1 MDLAQSALKF
11 LEVAEKFEETKNWNK
26 ALENY
31 EKAVEDLKQS
41 GYLTERLSNLYSR
54 IADIKNLINQRKKI
68 QHSQA
73 TEQIEQLQDQ
83 AFALLDGAKKL
94 ENDGFLD
101 DSVKQYMSAISILV
115 QAGWS
120 ESQLETIKSQVI
132 SVAEEADKQR
142 VIKRQQTQTLQNV
155 ESQASPEIKKQEL
168 DASAQPFIDRKTDTI
183 RTYEEKK
190 RQEDKIQSEAFNLI
204 DEAKKHEKEN
214 NFDIAIKKY
223 QESIKLLNS
232 IGWTEQT
239 QNIQVIIAN
248 LKRRK
253 EDFEKYKVEKETPI
267 EELIIVRAPIPSAST
282 EIGGVKL
289 IEFEEKKKK
298 EEEIQTKAFNIID
311 LGKRLERERK
321 FDEAINKFD
330 EAIVLLRSI
339 EWDSHV
345 QPIINFKNNIK
356 EKLAREEQAIKIR
369 EKRQEELQ
377 KLQETIYIKQKAQ
390 FEESA
395 QEIAQ
400 KRQEFLDKRFK
411 EEKKEKEFFA
421 LLDKADNLLL
431 KEEDYD
437 AAIKEYQNALIMIT
451 DIGPGWSSQIE
462 VLKSTIS
469 NIQDLN
475 KSKKERR
482 KEEEEKL
489 KQKKQQ
495 EIEFQEQI
503 TTQLEKE
510 RERLQKKEIAL
521 EVRKDEVQ
529 YREKR
534 KTKAFEYLDVAQ
546 ESLKQGELEK
556 AIYSY
561 QNAGKIFAEI
571 QWVDELPLIET
582 SINELERKIREQKE
596 LKQKH
601 IQKEIERNRQ
611 EKEFQNQITK
621 QLQIE
626 RDKIRARDIKLRER
640 EKELEYQEKR
650 KNDAFKLFEEAD
662 LHIKQGKLDE
672 AIEIYRKTLNIFAE
686 IHWHDEINLIQSSI
700 IELERRKQTNELQA
714 QKKMEATIERDR
726 LEREFQTQVSHQM
739 NAHRDNLKK
748 REIVYREREKEI
760 EYREKKKE
768 EAFKLLDKAQE
779 FLSQGKLDGALEIYR
794 NVANTFAQIQ
804 WTEEIP
810 LIQLAINAIEKKKI
824 EKETWLQKSLEKEMQ
839 QEAAHRTFI
848 EQLKHQREIE
858 NAKMETE
865 KALLAKKEEF
875 ATQDLI
881 KQEKAMKLID
891 QGDVLLKNI
900 DFNGAIENY
909 EKAISILTQAGWS
922 GGYLKLIEETLQ
934 SLQIKKQE
942 YDQEKQK
949 DKEVNKKRNEE
960 ELLFQLKI
968 SEQML
973 KEQDKVRAKKIELQK
988 REVLKAQMEERK
1000 SLAFTLMDEAES
1012 FLNHGEYE
1020 KSIEIYRRAELIL
1033 SEIQFPLEPIR
1044 EMIQRV
1050 QTKKD
1055 NEELRK
1061 QREFEKTLKEKQEE
1075 TLFKQQISKKME
1087 IEKQKMK
1094 TRQKEFKEKEELL
1107 AYMERRKENA
1117 FKILE
1122 EAEIFMKKSFYDKSI
1137 EYYQSAML
1145 ILSEIQFPTES
1156 ISEMIQKIKKMKHEQ
1171 QIIKEKELQARI
1183 DNERNERDYQLQVA
1197 DNVKR
1202 EKERLKLKQIQ
1213 VEKIEQLKSALE
1225 KKKETAFSILD
1236 EAEKHVKT
1244 FEYDRALERYR
1255 KAELLL
1261 QELQFPTDSIKGMI
1275 TKVSNLKKQKE
1286 LQEESELQ
1294 KELYKIAEEK
1304 EIQAILDERQK
1315 QEREEKLARQLAIAE
1330 RERLIEQQA
1339 SQRDA
1344 AYSLLDEA
1352 GKYLKRQI
1360 PDYDTAISLHVQARK
1375 ILAEN
1380 VGWEPEINNLT
1391 DLIKELQQEKADQ
1404 VEKKKLEEIARLQRQ
1419 QEYEDF
1425 QKEIRKRQE
1434 VYEEQKLEQQ
1444 KQYQGLIEQ
1453 RQINEQLKNEGLTLI
1468 DEGKKWRAHHDFEKA
1483 YNFFEQAIE
1492 KFNTIGW
1499 NEEIQYIQTEIKNT
1513 KILEEKERIENLRIQ
1528 EIESEMEKQ
1537 REEKRKQ
1544 RKEEKEMKKQTVGEI
1559 TNISHDISELIK
1571 EGKRQ
1576 DLIAEEQ
1583 EKERIKLEAKEFG
1596 KSMSNLLRL
1605 KQDLLAITLDSEEIE
1620 RKQTE
1625 KAEKAKDQEE
1635 IDDLARMIKEAA
1647 KKSKK

>member
-11 LEVAEKFEETKNWNK
+11 LEVAEKFEETKNWDK

-41 GYLTERLSNLYSR
+41 GYLTERLSDLYSR
-54 IADIKNLINQRKKI
+54 IADIKNLINQRKRI

-73 TEQIEQLQDQ
+73 TEQIEQLQEQ
-83 AFALLDGAKKL
+83 AFAILDGAKKL
-94 ENDGFLD
+94 EDDGFLD

-115 QAGWS
+115 QSGWS
-120 ESQLETIKSQVI
+120 EAQLETIKSQVI

-142 VIKRQQTQTLQNV
+142 VLKRQAKQTLQNI
-155 ESQASPEIKKQEL
+155 EAPASIGIEKPEL
-168 DASAQPFIDRKTDTI
+168 DMSAQPVTDYKI
-183 RTYEEKK
+183 EAVRSFEEKK
-190 RQEDKIQSEAFNLI
+190 KHEDKIQNDAFNLI
-204 DEAKKHEKEN
+204 DEAKNLEKTN
-214 NFDIAIKKY
+214 NFNDAIKKY

-239 QNIQVIIAN
+239 KNIQVILAN

-253 EDFEKYKVEKETPI
+253 EEFEKYKVEKETPV
-267 EELIIVRAPIPSAST
+267 EELIIVRPSISSANT

-289 IEFEEKKKK
+289 IEFEEKKKR

-311 LGKRLERERK
+311 LGKKLERERK
-321 FDEAINKFD
+321 FDEAIIKFD
-330 EAIVLLRSI
+330 EAIELLRSI

-369 EKRQEELQ
+369 EKRQEELE

-400 KRQEFLDKRFK
+400 KRQVFLEKRNK

-462 VLKSTIS
+462 VLKTTIS
-469 NIQDLN
+469 NIQELN
-475 KSKKERR
+475 KSKKER
-482 KEEEEKL
+482 KKAEEEKIL
-489 KQKKQQ
+489 KKRKQ

-510 RERLQKKEIAL
+510 RERLKKKEIAF
-521 EVRKDEVQ
+521 EARKDEVQ
-529 YREKR
+529 YREQR
-534 KTKAFEYLDVAQ
+534 KVKAFEFLDVAQ

-561 QNAGKIFAEI
+561 QNAGTIFAEI
-571 QWVDELPLIET
+571 QWSDELPLIEN
-582 SINELERKIREQKE
+582 SIKELERKILEQKE
-596 LKQKH
+596 LKQKQ

-611 EKEFQNQITK
+611 EKEFQKQITK

-626 RDKIRARDIKLRER
+626 RDKIKARDVKLRER

-650 KNDAFKLFEEAD
+650 KHDAFKLFEEAEV
-662 LHIKQGKLDE
+662 HIKEGNFDE

-700 IELERRKQTNELQA
+700 IELERRKQADMLQA
-714 QKKMEATIERDR
+714 QKSMEATLERDR
-726 LEREFQTQVSHQM
+726 QEREFQAQLANEM
-739 NAHRDNLKK
+739 KAHRDKLRK
-748 REIVYREREKEI
+748 REIVYRERDKEI
-760 EYREKKKE
+760 EYREKRKE

-794 NVANTFAQIQ
+794 NVANAFAQIQ
-804 WTEEIP
+804 WVEEIP
-810 LIQLAINAIEKKKI
+810 LIQEAINAIEDKKI
-824 EKETWLQKSLEKEMQ
+824 EKENWHQKLLEKEMQ
-839 QEAAHRTFI
+839 QEAAHRAFI

-858 NAKMETE
+858 NARLETD
-865 KALLAKKEEF
+865 KALLAKKKEF
-875 ATQDLI
+875 AAQDLK
-881 KQEKAMKLID
+881 KQEEALKLID
-891 QGDVLLKNI
+891 QGDLLLKNI

-909 EKAISILTQAGWS
+909 EQAISILTQSGWS
-922 GGYLKLIEETLQ
+922 GGYLKLLEETLETI
-934 SLQIKKQE
+934 QIKKQE
-942 YDQEKQK
+942 YEQEKHK
-949 DKEVNKKRNEE
+949 DQDLNKKRNEE
-960 ELLFQLKI
+960 EVLFQLKI

-973 KEQDKVRAKKIELQK
+973 KEQEKVKAKKIELQK
-988 REVLKAQMEERK
+988 KEVLQARMEERK
-1000 SLAFTLMDEAES
+1000 SLAFKLMDEAES

-1020 KSIEIYRRAELIL
+1020 KSIETYRRAELIL

-1044 EMIQRV
+1044 EMIQKV
-1050 QTKKD
+1050 QVKKK

-1061 QREFEKTLKEKQEE
+1061 QEEFERTLKEKHEEALFQQEI
-1075 TLFKQQISKKME
+1075 TKKME
-1087 IEKQKMK
+1087 IEKQKM
-1094 TRQKEFKEKEELL
+1094 RAQQKELKKREDLM

-1122 EAEIFMKKSFYDKSI
+1122 EAEIFVKKSFYDKGI

-1145 ILSEIQFPTES
+1145 ILSEIQFPTET
-1156 ISEMIQKIKKMKHEQ
+1156 INEMIKKVQKMKYDQ
-1171 QIIKEKELQARI
+1171 QIVKEKELQARI
-1183 DNERNERDYQLQVA
+1183 NNERDEREYQLQIA
-1197 DNVKR
+1197 ENVKR

-1213 VEKIEQLKSALE
+1213 VEEMEQLKASLE
-1225 KKKETAFSILD
+1225 KKKATAFSILD
-1236 EAEKHVKT
+1236 EAENLIKT
-1244 FEYDRALERYR
+1244 FEYDLALKRYR

-1275 TKVSNLKKQKE
+1275 IKVTNLKKQKD
-1286 LQEESELQ
+1286 LQEEYELQ
-1294 KELYKIAEEK
+1294 KELHKIAEEK
-1304 EIQAILDERQK
+1304 EVQAILDERQK
-1315 QEREEKLARQLAIAE
+1315 QEREEKAARRLAIAE
-1330 RERLIEQQA
+1330 REQLIEQQA

-1352 GKYLKRQI
+1352 GKYLKRLI
-1360 PDYDTAISLHVQARK
+1360 PDYDNAISLYVQARK

-1391 DLIKELQQEKADQ
+1391 DLINELQQEKVDQ
-1404 VEKKKLEEIARLQRQ
+1404 IEKKKLEEIARLQRQ
-1419 QEYEDF
+1419 QEYEEF
-1425 QKEIRKRQE
+1425 QKEIRKRHE
-1434 VYEEQKLEQQ
+1434 RFEEQKEEQQ

-1453 RQINEQLKNEGLTLI
+1453 RKVNEQLKNEGLALI
-1468 DEGKKWRAHHDFEKA
+1468 DQGKKWRAHHDFEKA

-1492 KFNTIGW
+1492 KFKTIGW

-1513 KILEEKERIENLRIQ
+1513 KTLEEKEIVEEFRIQ
-1528 EIESEMEKQ
+1528 EIEQELKKQ
-1537 REEKRKQ
+1537 REL
-1544 RKEEKEMKKQTVGEI
+1544 KKQQLMEETQKKKQAVGEI
-1559 TNISHDISELIK
+1559 TNISQNISEMIDERKKQNL
-1571 EGKRQ
+1571 
-1576 DLIAEEQ
+1576 LAEEQ
-1583 EKERIKLEAKEFG
+1583 EKERIEREAKEFG

-1605 KQDLLAITLDSEEIE
+1605 KQDLLAVTLDSQEIE
-1620 RKQTE
+1620 KQN
-1625 KAEKAKDQEE
+1625 AEEAERAKDQEE

>member
-11 LEVAEKFEETKNWNK
+11 LEVAEKFEATRNWDK

-31 EKAVEDLKQS
+31 EKAVEDLKHS
-41 GYLTERLSNLYSR
+41 GYLTERLSDLYSR

-73 TEQIEQLQDQ
+73 TEQIEQLQEQ
-83 AFALLDGAKKL
+83 AFAILDGAKKL
-94 ENDGFLD
+94 ESEGFLD

-120 ESQLETIKSQVI
+120 EAQLETIKSQVI
-132 SVAEEADKQR
+132 AVAEEADRQR
-142 VIKRQQTQTLQNV
+142 IFKRQAKQTLQNI
-155 ESQASPEIKKQEL
+155 ESSASIEIEKLDQEVP
-168 DASAQPFIDRKTDTI
+168 AQQVIDYKI
-183 RTYEEKK
+183 EAVKAFEEKK
-190 RQEDKIQSEAFNLI
+190 EHEDKIQSKAFNLI
-204 DEAKKHEKEN
+204 DEAKNLEKEN
-214 NFDIAIKKY
+214 KFDEAIKKY
-223 QESIKLLNS
+223 QESVKLLNS

-248 LKRRK
+248 LKRKK

-267 EELIIVRAPIPSAST
+267 EELIVVRAPITSAST

-289 IEFEEKKKK
+289 IEFEEKKRK

-311 LGKRLERERK
+311 LGKKLERERK
-321 FDEAINKFD
+321 FDEAIGKFD
-330 EAIVLLRSI
+330 EAIELLKSI

-356 EKLAREEQAIKIR
+356 EKLVKEEQAIKIR
-369 EKRQEELQ
+369 EKRQEELE

-400 KRQEFLDKRFK
+400 KRQEFLEKRHK

-437 AAIKEYQNALIMIT
+437 AAIVEYQNALIMIT
-451 DIGPGWSSQIE
+451 DIGPGWNSQID

-469 NIQDLN
+469 NIQELN
-475 KSKKERR
+475 KSKKER
-482 KEEEEKL
+482 KKAEEKKLL
-489 KQKKQQ
+489 KKRQQ

-503 TTQLEKE
+503 AAQLEKE
-510 RERLQKKEIAL
+510 RERLKKKEIAL
-521 EVRKDEVQ
+521 EARKDELQ
-529 YREKR
+529 YREQK
-534 KTKAFEYLDVAQ
+534 KAKAFEFLDVAQ

-561 QNAGKIFAEI
+561 QNAGRIFAEI
-571 QWVDELPLIET
+571 QWSDELPLIEN
-582 SINELERKIREQKE
+582 SIKELERKIKEQKE
-596 LKQKH
+596 LKQKQ

-621 QLQIE
+621 QLQLE
-626 RDKIRARDIKLRER
+626 RDKIKARDIKLRER

-650 KNDAFKLFEEAD
+650 KNDAFKLFEEAE
-662 LHIKQGKLDE
+662 LHIKEGNFDE

-700 IELERRKQTNELQA
+700 IELERRKQADMLQT
-714 QKKMEATIERDR
+714 QKRMEATLERDR
-726 LEREFQTQVSHQM
+726 QEREFQAQLANQM
-739 NAHRDNLKK
+739 KAHRDKLQK

-760 EYREKKKE
+760 EYREKRKE
-768 EAFKLLDKAQE
+768 EAFRLLDKAQE
-779 FLSQGKLDGALEIYR
+779 FLSQGKLDGSLDIYR

-804 WTEEIP
+804 WIDEIP
-810 LIQLAINAIEKKKI
+810 LIQEAIKAIEEKKM
-824 EKETWLQKSLEKEMQ
+824 EKEKWLQKSLEKEMQ
-839 QEAAHRTFI
+839 QEAAHRAFI

-858 NAKMETE
+858 NARMETE
-865 KALLAKKEEF
+865 RALLAKKEEY
-875 ATQDLI
+875 AAQDML
-881 KQEKAMKLID
+881 KQEEALKLVE
-891 QGDVLLKNI
+891 QGDVLLNNI
-900 DFNGAIENY
+900 DFIGAIENY
-909 EKAISILTQAGWS
+909 EQAISILTQAGWS
-922 GGYLKLIEETLQ
+922 GGYLKLLHETLETI
-934 SLQIKKQE
+934 QIKKHE
-942 YDQEKQK
+942 YEQEKQK
-949 DKEVNKKRNEE
+949 DHELNKRRNEE
-960 ELLFQLKI
+960 DLLFQLKI

-973 KEQDKVRAKKIELQK
+973 KEQEKVKVKKIELEKKEILQ
-988 REVLKAQMEERK
+988 AQMEERK
-1000 SLAFTLMDEAES
+1000 TVAFKLMDEAES

-1020 KSIEIYRRAELIL
+1020 KSIETYRRAELIL
-1033 SEIQFPLEPIR
+1033 SEIQFPLDPIR
-1044 EMIQRV
+1044 EMIQKV
-1050 QTKKD
+1050 QIKKK
-1055 NEELRK
+1055 NEELREQK
-1061 QREFEKTLKEKQEE
+1061 DFERTLKEKHEESLFQQEI
-1075 TLFKQQISKKME
+1075 TKKME
-1087 IEKQKMK
+1087 IEKQKMRA
-1094 TRQKEFKEKEELL
+1094 RQKELKKREELL
-1107 AYMERRKENA
+1107 AYMEKRKENA

-1122 EAEIFMKKSFYDKSI
+1122 EAEVFVKKSFYDKAI

-1156 ISEMIQKIKKMKHEQ
+1156 INEMIQKVQKMKYEQ
-1171 QIIKEKELQARI
+1171 QAAREKELQARI
-1183 DNERNERDYQLQVA
+1183 NNERDERDYQLQIA
-1197 DNVKR
+1197 ENVKR

-1213 VEKIEQLKSALE
+1213 VEKMEQLKASLE

-1236 EAEKHVKT
+1236 EAENLVKS
-1244 FEYDRALERYR
+1244 FEYDLALERYR

-1275 TKVSNLKKQKE
+1275 TKVTNLKKQKD
-1286 LQEESELQ
+1286 LQEEYELQ
-1294 KELYKIAEEK
+1294 KELNKIAEER

-1315 QEREEKLARQLAIAE
+1315 QEREEKAARQLAIAE

-1339 SQRDA
+1339 SQRDV

-1360 PDYDTAISLHVQARK
+1360 PDYDSAISLYVQARK
-1375 ILAEN
+1375 ILTEN

-1391 DLIKELQQEKADQ
+1391 DLINELQQEKAEQ
-1404 VEKKKLEEIARLQRQ
+1404 IEKKKLEEIARLQRQ

-1434 VYEEQKLEQQ
+1434 MFEQQKEEQQ

-1453 RQINEQLKNEGLTLI
+1453 RKIDEQLKNEGLTLI
-1468 DEGKKWRAHHDFEKA
+1468 DQGKKLRAHHDFEKA

-1492 KFNTIGW
+1492 KFRIIGW
-1499 NEEIQYIQTEIKNT
+1499 NEEIQYIKTEIKNT
-1513 KILEEKERIENLRIQ
+1513 KILEEKERVEEFRIQ
-1528 EIESEMEKQ
+1528 EIERELEKQ
-1537 REEKRKQ
+1537 RES
-1544 RKEEKEMKKQTVGEI
+1544 KKQQIMEETQKKKQAVGEI
-1559 TNISHDISELIK
+1559 TNISQNISEMITERKKQNL
-1571 EGKRQ
+1571 
-1576 DLIAEEQ
+1576 LAEER
-1583 EKERIKLEAKEFG
+1583 EKERIEREAKEFG

-1605 KQDLLAITLDSEEIE
+1605 KQDLLAVTLDSQEIE
-1620 RKQTE
+1620 RE
-1625 KAEKAKDQEE
+1625 KAEEAERAKDQEE